1 MITARINDSET
12 IEFDCIE
19 SLAEYVSQHVMYAVS
34 PADVE
39 AVLGWNHSFSDGLTT
54 VTVVA

>member
-1 MITARINDSET
+1 MITAILNDSEA
-12 IEFDCIE
+12 IEFDSME
-19 SLAEYVSQHVMYAVS
+19 SLALYVSQHVMYAVS

-39 AVLGWNHSFSDGLTT
+39 AVLSWNHSFSDGLTT

>member
-1 MITARINDSET
+1 MITARINDTGIGKFRSL
-12 IEFDCIE
+12 E
-19 SLAEYVSQHVMYAVS
+19 SLALYVSQHVMYAVS

-39 AVLGWNHSFSDGLTT
+39 AVLSWNHSFSDGLTT